1 MLKRAKT
8 LPESRIFS
16 QLPVRM
22 ITSGPAGVQ
31 VAVHVHGTLRDD
43 ILPVVCI
50 PGYVRNMADFRHLPA
65 AINQAPGTRLAF
77 VLLDLP
83 GRGRSTP
90 LPRNLAYSTL
100 LDADCVLDV
109 LNALDIGPA
118 VLIGEG
124 HGGQVAMLAAA
135 CQPTRIA
142 GAVLVDSGPVT
153 DSRGLVRTRTNFRH
167 ITDLRSPPAARA
179 ALHKMLSTDYP
190 GESEARLDELAERLY
205 VQNPRGRLEALF
217 DDRLIE
223 QLEQF
228 EFDDVLEPQ
237 WQLFG
242 ALAHA
247 PLMIVRTQLSDQ
259 LRRATFDEMLRQ
271 RPDAATLAISGQG
284 SPALLDGAEER
295 DALAQFLIEVCRPPS
310 DEN

>member
-1 MLKRAKT
+1 MFKRSKT
-8 LPESRIFS
+8 PTEAPIFS

-22 ITSGPAGVQ
+22 ITSGRADAQ
-31 VAVHVHGTLRDD
+31 VAVHIHGTLDD
-43 ILPVVCI
+43 ATIPVVCI
-50 PGYVRNMADFRHLPA
+50 PGYVRNMADFRALPSA
-65 AINQAPGTRLAF
+65 VNQVPGTGLAF

-83 GRGRSTP
+83 GRGRSAP
-90 LPRNLAYSTL
+90 HPKDAAYSTPR
-100 LDADCVLDV
+100 DADCVLDV

-118 VLIGEG
+118 VLLGEG

-135 CQPTRIA
+135 RQPTRVA
-142 GAVLVDSGPVT
+142 GAVLIDSGPVT

-167 ITDLRSPPAARA
+167 LTDLRNASAARA
-179 ALHKMLSTDYP
+179 ALHKMLGTDYP
-190 GESEARLDELAERLY
+190 GETETRLDELAERLY
-205 VQNPRGRLEALF
+205 VQGSRGRLQALF
-217 DDRLIE
+217 DSRLIE

-259 LRRATFDEMLRQ
+259 LRRETFEEMVRQ
-271 RPDAATLAISGQG
+271 RPDAATLVISGQG
-284 SPALLDGAEER
+284 SPALLDGADER
-295 DALAQFLIEVCRPPS
+295 DALAQFLIEVCHTPQVE
-310 DEN
+310 D